1 MEEVC
6 ADGHVR
12 RDIALVH
19 LMGRKRHGDAGRM
32 RMPAGS
38 AFVFLRQEQGLPIS
52 RGLCM
57 CTYTL
62 AAPSKAVL
70 MPRGRLL
77 CKLPSVCLHSVS
89 LIVLMA
95 TGRQLWKENED
106 HLEAAASLSLCV
118 LETGLMAVDCRN
130 KLSYSPDGAALVCA

>member
-1 MEEVC
+1 MRRWARAAGHC
-6 ADGHVR
+6 TSALDGQKASWGR
-12 RDIALVH
+12 RAHAHACRLCFRFSPS
-19 LMGRKRHGDAGRM
+19 GTGTAYFK
-32 RMPAGS
+32 GS
-38 AFVFLRQEQGLPIS
+38 LYVYV
-52 RGLCM
+52 
-57 CTYTL
+57 YTI